1 LILLL
6 DVCTGTR
13 SRLNLGAREIA
24 TALSDDGEDG
34 GEQINGSDF
43 RLSRRIG
50 SLMGVS
56 QSFKSGRKRLS
67 SQAAVDKSEGRKRL
81 FLVGGEG
88 GVTTAT
94 FLYRLG
100 VSKEVVMMLS

>member
-1 LILLL
+1 L

-13 SRLNLGAREIA
+13 CRLNLGAREIA
-24 TALSDDGEDG
+24 TALPDEDG
-34 GEQINGSDF
+34 GEHINGSDF

-50 SLMGVS
+50 SLNGVS

-67 SQAAVDKSEGRKRL
+67 SQAVVDTSEARKRL
-81 FLVGGEG
+81 FLVGGGG
-88 GVTTAT
+88 GVTTAI

-100 VSKEVVMMLS
+100 VSK